1 MKVLSRFIWILGII
15 VSICFLSGCPTP
27 VQPPP
32 QSPPPPQPV
41 TIVDSKDI
49 VLEEHHW
56 MIHGADGI
64 NLPQPGQ
71 VTITFNLKQWTRD
84 YYLEVMLLDLANYL
98 DFSKGRNFSAVWH
111 KAVINLGP
119 LTEMFGVS
127 GGIYFLVVDNSDNGW
142 FKTDFDFVTDIA
154 VYDIKLVYTPNQ

>member
-1 MKVLSRFIWILGII
+1 MFVNFESSFFKIGRFLYIAIYKIGRFCILHY
-15 VSICFLSGCPTP
+15 VF
-27 VQPPP
+27 
-32 QSPPPPQPV
+32 
-41 TIVDSKDI
+41 
-49 VLEEHHW
+49 
-56 MIHGADGI
+56 
-64 NLPQPGQ
+64 
-71 VTITFNLKQWTRD
+71 
-84 YYLEVMLLDLANYL
+84 L

-142 FKTDFDFVTDIA
+142 FKTDFDFVNDIA